1 MIRFM
6 QEEHIT
12 KRELK
17 QLRKLE
23 KLQRENL
30 EKKQGMMKWIVI
42 SVASV
47 LFFAFFVVMIIV
59 AKSSK
64 QAEVATALSSSGWV
78 RGDKNARVNLVEFS
92 DLQCPA
98 CKAYEP
104 VVEQVLKDLS
114 GKVKLTYKH
123 FPLTIHKNSM
133 AADKAAEAAGAQDK
147 FWEMHD
153 LLFNKQEEWSEL
165 DATAVV
171 DKYNEY
177 AKTLGLDVEKF
188 KLDYN
193 NKDFEKKITDMENEG
208 TNVGVLATPTFFI
221 NGVKVE
227 NAPQNAK
234 AFEKLIEDAYKKK

>member
-12 KRELK
+12 KRDLK

-47 LFFAFFVVMIIV
+47 LFFAFFVTMIIV
-59 AKSSK
+59 AKSAK
-64 QAEVATALSSSGWV
+64 QAEVATTLSSNGWV
-78 RGDKNARVNLVEFS
+78 RGDKNAKVSLVEFS

-98 CKAYEP
+98 CKAYDP
-104 VVEQVLKDLS
+104 VVKQALNDLR

-123 FPLTIHKNSM
+123 FPLTIHKNST
-133 AADKAAEAAGAQDK
+133 AAAKAAEAAGAQEK

-153 LLFNKQEEWSEL
+153 LLFDKQGEWSDL
-165 DATAVV
+165 DSTAVV
-171 DKYNEY
+171 DKYNQY
-177 AKTLGLDVEKF
+177 AKDLGLDVEKF
-188 KLDYN
+188 KLDYG

-208 TNVGVLATPTFFI
+208 VNAGVVATPTFFI
-221 NGVKVE
+221 NGVKVD
-227 NAPQNAK
+227 NPPQDPK
-234 AFEKLIEDAYKKK
+234 AFEKLIESAYKKK